1 MLLQSQESDCGKT
14 VVRNL
19 LSLLFHDKGFY
30 TEKLFTPCKTFYDIR
45 SELRRYDIMYQSCH
59 VDDIRD
65 IKKEMFPLIC
75 QMIQGD
81 YYHFVIV
88 TSLTMHKVALL
99 DPCFGSMTIPIEEF
113 LFSFTGKLMI
123 FTSSGKKRKAK
134 KSKCLLKAYEVVL
147 YVICFLF
154 QAASIC
160 TALLFTGKEN
170 PFLPCLLSA
179 LIFFVFVLLQN
190 SLNRIVRHRLEKE
203 LIISNLS
210 NVKNK
215 DRFSHVYQL
224 ITDTVK
230 CYSNACSYAVL
241 IVGLA
246 ALILISSY
254 FMAFLILISVLF
266 YLIRTPIQEERNAC
280 NRYCSLAEQ
289 YFFHQIQNGRE
300 EEAKRTYS
308 MMRKRGELL
317 LFTIVFSWVLEA
329 FSFMIFSFA
338 IFTISKTYSIN
349 AVLFMTSLSIS
360 FSYAIQSMM
369 KILEYPAKKAKEI
382 NAIADE

>member
-1 MLLQSQESDCGKT
+1 MLLQSQESDCGKA

-30 TEKLFTPCKTFYDIR
+30 TEKLVTPCKNFYDIR
-45 SELRRYDIMYQSCH
+45 LELRRYDIEYSSCH

-88 TSLTMHKVALL
+88 LSMTMHKVALL

-123 FTSSGKKRKAK
+123 FHYSKKRKKAK
-134 KSKCLLKAYEVVL
+134 RTKRLLKAYEVML
-147 YVICFLF
+147 YVLCFLF
-154 QAASIC
+154 QAVAIC
-160 TALLFTGKEN
+160 CMLLFTGKDN
-170 PFLPCLLSA
+170 PFLPCLISSLT
-179 LIFFVFVLLQN
+179 FFVSVLLQN

-203 LIISNLS
+203 LIISDLT
-210 NVKNK
+210 NVKNEK
-215 DRFSHVYQL
+215 RFRHVYQL

-246 ALILISSY
+246 ILILINSY

-280 NRYCSLAEQ
+280 NRYCSINEQ
-289 YFFHQIQNGRE
+289 YFFSQIERGRE
-300 EEAKRTYS
+300 EEAKRTYHR
-308 MMRKRGELL
+308 MRKKGELL

-338 IFTISKTYSIN
+338 IFTISKTYSVN
-349 AVLFMTSLSIS
+349 AMLFMTSLSLS

-369 KILEYPAKKAKEI
+369 KILDYPAKKAKEI
-382 NAIADE
+382 NALEEE